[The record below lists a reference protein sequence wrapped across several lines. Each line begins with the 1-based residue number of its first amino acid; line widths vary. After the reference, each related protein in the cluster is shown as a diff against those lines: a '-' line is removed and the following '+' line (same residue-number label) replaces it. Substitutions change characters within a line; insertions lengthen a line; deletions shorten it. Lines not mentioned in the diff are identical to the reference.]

1 MGNPV
6 EISDRYTTVQKLVR
20 IAKSQTM
27 RQRHKLLIVVGKKN
41 VLCVYFKT
49 NKYISLLCLMFHS
62 LFGDEDLNT
71 TDMQSF
77 WVNLYIE

>member
-27 RQRHKLLIVVGKKN
+27 RQRHRLLIVVGKKKS
-41 VLCVYFKT
+41 VL
-49 NKYISLLCLMFHS
+49 SLCI
-62 LFGDEDLNT
+62 LN
-71 TDMQSF
+71 
-77 WVNLYIE
+77 E

>member
-27 RQRHKLLIVVGKKN
+27 RQRHRLLIVVGKKN
-41 VLCVYFKT
+41 LYLVCVYLT
-49 NKYISLLCLMFHS
+49 NKYISLLGLMFHS

-71 TDMQSF
+71 TDVQSS
-77 WVNLYIE
+77 WINLYE

>member
-27 RQRHKLLIVVGKKN
+27 RQRHRLLIVVGKKN
-41 VLCVYFKT
+41 LYLVCVYLT
-49 NKYISLLCLMFHS
+49 NKYISLLGLMFHS

-71 TDMQSF
+71 TDVQSS
-77 WVNLYIE
+77 

>member
-27 RQRHKLLIVVGKKN
+27 RQRHRLLIVVGKKN
-41 VLCVYFKT
+41 LYLVCVYLT
-49 NKYISLLCLMFHS
+49 NKYISLLGLMFHIGN
-62 LFGDEDLNT
+62 LFGDESLNT
-71 TDMQSF
+71 TDVQSS
-77 WVNLYIE
+77 

>member
-27 RQRHKLLIVVGKKN
+27 RQRHRLLIVVGKKN
-41 VLCVYFKT
+41 LYLACVYF
-49 NKYISLLCLMFHS
+49 N
-62 LFGDEDLNT
+62 E
-71 TDMQSF
+71 
-77 WVNLYIE
+77 